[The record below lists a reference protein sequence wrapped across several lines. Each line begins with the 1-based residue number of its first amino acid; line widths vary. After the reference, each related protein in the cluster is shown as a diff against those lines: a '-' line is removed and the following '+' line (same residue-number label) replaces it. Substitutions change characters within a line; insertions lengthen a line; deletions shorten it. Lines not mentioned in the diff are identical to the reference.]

1 MTRLNRLA
9 SIVCLLAV
17 FGCSGV
23 SYAQTFR
30 GAISGRVADSS
41 GAVLPG
47 VTVTAT
53 NDATGISRT
62 TVTSAT
68 GDFSV
73 PDLQLGM
80 YTIEATL
87 QGFQTL
93 RTKVEVNVSQVATVD
108 LKMGLSNVAE
118 TITVTASALM
128 LDTVSTALSNVVRPK
143 QVQDLPLNGRDFR
156 GMLQLAPGVA
166 GTSVNGVRT
175 RGNNYQIDGADNN
188 DAFQNASAINQGG
201 VSGIAGTLLPIEAI
215 DQFSV
220 QSGGQAE
227 MGRNA
232 GSTVNLVIKSGTND
246 LHGSAFY
253 FNRHEAL
260 SQNSPVALPGTAKRE
275 IRNNQ
280 YGFSLG
286 GPIVHSKT
294 FFFSTLEIQKL
305 TAGNAIPTTAPSAA
319 WVTSATQLLNQFNVP
334 VNPVSVNMLAL
345 WPADSRTGPA
355 SASNFVSTDAN
366 TYSSANGIVKVD
378 HNFNSIHSVSAR
390 YFAGGGDQIA
400 QTGSPYLAYFQA
412 VPSRMHNVSVVT
424 TSVLTSHLVNQLVVG
439 YNYFKQTFNSNDFS
453 ADPIAMGFNT
463 GVTDPNL
470 AGPPNVTINGFAA
483 VGGTQ
488 PLGRIDKTMHFTNNM
503 SYAAGA
509 HQLKFGGEARMAG
522 LLVFYDSNKRGTF
535 TYDGPVGPWSALPA
549 AQASSSLKSL
559 ADFMAGSYATGII
572 VRGNTRHDYKQ
583 NSFDLYFQDAWSVS
597 PKVSVNFGARYTYP
611 GVLGASDAKLTNFL
625 PDKGMV
631 STDTLYPAQTDAI
644 SPRVGITWVPSDSRK
659 TVVRAGY
666 GLFYDMFAVAFFTAN
681 TGFANGG
688 ALGVGNNPGGET
700 PVFSLTQR
708 RLTVANNVPI
718 FGTTPQPPYGAFA
731 VSQDLKLPYV
741 ENFNVNVEQQ
751 LGPHTIAQVG
761 YVGTRGHR
769 LALMRDINA
778 ATPGATLSQ
787 ARRPYATLYPD
798 LAAINQLE
806 SIGRSEYNSLQ
817 MSLIQSSWHG
827 VSGRLNYTLSHA
839 MDNGSEARN
848 TLPMIQNNIDADW
861 GNAAFDIRHVLT
873 AGFTYNL
880 PAWGTGRFG
889 DGWQINTIATFQ
901 SGTPF
906 NITTGTDASGTGV
919 RADRP
924 NLVGDPYAGIV
935 QPTTTPLSVQYFNPA
950 AFAAPSAGTFGNL
963 ERNALYGPGFKSVDV
978 SVFKTTKLSKGASA
992 QLRLEIFNVF
1002 NTINWANPGTSLSSS
1017 TTFGVITNTR
1027 NANNAPGIGAG
1038 EPINV
1043 QLAVKFLF

>member
-1 MTRLNRLA
+1 MSSWKRLSVYLFLA
-9 SIVCLLAV
+9 L
-17 FGCSGV
+17 FGVAGV
-23 SYAQTFR
+23 SAAQTFR
-30 GAISGRVADSS
+30 GGIAGRVADST

-47 VTVTAT
+47 VTITAT
-53 NDATGISRT
+53 NDATGVSRT
-62 TVTSAT
+62 TTTSAG

-73 PDLQLGM
+73 PDLQLGT
-80 YTIEATL
+80 YTVEATL

-93 RTKVEVNVSQVATVD
+93 RTKVEVTVSQIASVD
-108 LKMGLSNVAE
+108 LKMGLSQVAE
-118 TITVTASALM
+118 TINVTATALT

-143 QVQDLPLNGRDFR
+143 QVQDLPLNGRDFTR
-156 GMLQLAPGVA
+156 MLQLAPGVA

-175 RGNNYQIDGADNN
+175 RGNNFQIDGADNN
-188 DAFQNASAINQGG
+188 DAFQNVAAVNQGG

-246 LHGSAFY
+246 FHGSAFY

-260 SQNSPVALPGTAKRE
+260 SANSPVALPGAPKRP

-294 FFFSTLEIQKL
+294 FFFSTLEVQKL
-305 TAGNAIPTTAPSAA
+305 TAGNTIPTTAPSDA
-319 WVTSATQLLNQFNVP
+319 WVASATQLLNQFNVP
-334 VNPVSVNMLAL
+334 VNPVSTNMLAL
-345 WPADSRTGPA
+345 WPGRSGAA
-355 SASNFVSTDAN
+355 IAQNFVSTDAN
-366 TYSSANGIVKVD
+366 TYSSANGIAKID
-378 HNFNSIHSVSAR
+378 HNFNSVHSLSAR
-390 YFAGGGDQIA
+390 YFGGGGDQVA
-400 QTGSPYLAYFQA
+400 TTNSPYLAYFQA
-412 VPSRMHNVSVVT
+412 VPSRMHNVSLVG
-424 TSVLTSHLVNQLVVG
+424 TSVLSSHVVNQLVVG

-453 ADPIAMGFNT
+453 ANPLAMGFNT
-463 GVTDPNL
+463 GVTDPDL

-488 PLGRIDKTMHFTNNM
+488 PLGRVDKTLHFTDSM
-503 SYAAGA
+503 SYAVGS
-509 HQLKFGGEARMAG
+509 HQMKFGGEARMAD
-522 LLVFYDSNKRGTF
+522 LFVFYDSNKRGTF
-535 TYDGPVGPWSALPA
+535 TYDGTVGPWASLPTT
-549 AQASSSLKSL
+549 QASASLKSL

-572 VRGNTRHDYKQ
+572 VRGNTHHDYVQ
-583 NSFDLYFQDAWSVS
+583 NSFDLFFQDAWAAS
-597 PKVSVNFGARYTYP
+597 PKLTFNFGARYTYP
-611 GVLGASDAKLTNFL
+611 GVLGASDGNLTNFL
-625 PDKGMV
+625 PSQGMV
-631 STDTLYPAQTDAI
+631 STDSLYPAQKDAI
-644 SPRVGITWVPSDSRK
+644 SPRIGITYVPTDSRK
-659 TVVRAGY
+659 TVIRGGY

-688 ALGVGNNPGGET
+688 ALGVGNNPGGDQ
-700 PVFSLTQR
+700 PVFSVTQR

-718 FGTTPQPPYGAFA
+718 FGTAPQPPYGAFA
-731 VSQDLKLPYV
+731 VSQDLKLSYV

-751 LGPHTIAQVG
+751 LGATTIAQIG

-778 ATPGATLSQ
+778 ATPGPTLSQ
-787 ARRPYATLYPD
+787 ARRPYATQYPD
-798 LAAINQLE
+798 LAAINELE
-806 SIGRSEYNSLQ
+806 STGRSTYNSLQ
-817 MSLIQSSWHG
+817 MSLIQSAWHG
-827 VSGRLNYTLSHA
+827 LSGRLNYTLAHA

-848 TLPMIQNNIDADW
+848 TLPMIQTNIDADW
-861 GNAAFDIRHVLT
+861 GNAAFDIRHVFT

-906 NITTGTDASGTGV
+906 TITTGTDISGTGV
-919 RADRP
+919 RSDRP
-924 NLVGDPYAGIV
+924 NLVGDPYAGVV
-935 QPTTTPLSVQYFNPA
+935 QPTTTPLSLQWFNPA
-950 AFAAPSAGTFGNL
+950 AFAAPAAGTFGNL
-963 ERNALYGPGFKSVDV
+963 ARNALYGPGFKTVDA
-978 SVFKTTKLSKGASA
+978 SLFKTTKLTGNASV
-992 QLRLEIFNVF
+992 QLRLEVFNLF
-1002 NTINWANPGTSLSSS
+1002 NTINWANPGAVLGTS

-1038 EPINV
+1038 EPRNV
-1043 QLAVKFLF
+1043 QLAVKFIF